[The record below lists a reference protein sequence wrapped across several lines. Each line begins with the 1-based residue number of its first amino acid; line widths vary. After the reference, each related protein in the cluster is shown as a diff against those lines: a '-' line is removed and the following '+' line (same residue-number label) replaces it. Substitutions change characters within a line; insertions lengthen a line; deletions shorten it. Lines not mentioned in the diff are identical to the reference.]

1 MKLEEIQELWNRDR
15 EIDISELATESI
27 RIPQIHDKYL
37 KIYVDEKIKLRK
49 LHLNLAKIS
58 KMKSDYYSGRM
69 SQEELDRLEWQPFL
83 VKVLKGEVNS
93 YVESDDDI
101 IKLKETIAL
110 MEEKINYIDSV
121 IRMINN
127 RGFQIKSAIDWI
139 KYKDGI
145 S

>member
-49 LHLNLAKIS
+49 LQLNPDKIS

>member
-49 LHLNLAKIS
+49 LQLNLAKIS
-58 KMKSDYYSGRM
+58 KIKSDYYSGRM

-139 KYKDGI
+139 KFKDGI

>member
-1 MKLEEIQELWNRDR
+1 LKLEEIQELWNRDR

-49 LHLNLAKIS
+49 LKLNLAKIS
-58 KMKSDYYSGRM
+58 KMKLDYYSGRM

-83 VKVLKGEVNS
+83 VKVLKPEVNS

>member
-37 KIYVDEKIKLRK
+37 KIYVNEKIKLRK
-49 LHLNLAKIS
+49 LQLNLAKIS

>member
-49 LHLNLAKIS
+49 LQLNLAKIS
-58 KMKSDYYSGRM
+58 KIKSDYYSGRM

-83 VKVLKGEVNS
+83 VKALKGEVNS

>member
-49 LHLNLAKIS
+49 LQLNLAKIS

-145 S
+145 T